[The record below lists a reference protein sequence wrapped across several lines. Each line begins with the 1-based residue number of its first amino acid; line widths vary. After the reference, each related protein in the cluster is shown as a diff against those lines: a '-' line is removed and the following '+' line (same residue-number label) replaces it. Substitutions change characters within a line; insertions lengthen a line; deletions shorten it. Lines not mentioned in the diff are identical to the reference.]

1 MKGDRN
7 RRREREACDISERQL
22 KRETRR
28 EEVRV
33 REHSER

>member
-7 RRREREACDISERQL
+7 RREREAYDISERQL
-22 KRETRR
+22 KQETRR
-28 EEVRV
+28 EGLRV